1 MTVRTSTG
9 RNQKSRRRMHGDD
22 AILEKSTGSFQ
33 ESENIHTNTR
43 NTELKKNKD
52 RRSSKR
58 GVIIFGDVRVAVPQV
73 TTDSEFK
80 HNIKQ
85 GQYALARARSTL
97 LKRGVALRTAKN
109 VALYHADPDN
119 PDFIVRVK
127 EGKSERGRFVKG
139 CFRKVPQ

>member
-1 MTVRTSTG
+1 MAARTSTR
-9 RNQKSRRRMHGDD
+9 RNQKPRSRMGCED
-22 AILEKSTGSFQ
+22 AISEKSTRSFLKSAHLP
-33 ESENIHTNTR
+33 ENTR
-43 NTELKKNKD
+43 ETELKRNKE
-52 RRSSKR
+52 RQSSKKE
-58 GVIIFGDVRVAVPQV
+58 VFLFGDVRVAVPPITPQ
-73 TTDSEFK
+73 SEFQ

-85 GQYALARARSTL
+85 GQYALARAKSAI

-119 PDFIVRVK
+119 PDVIVRVK